1 MKKSHRILLSHLFF
15 LLGVSLPSCIK
26 AQKVMGMGGLLY
38 VPTAENVEG
47 GNFRVGANYI
57 PKEALPAYFKNTYNS
72 FNYYVDLNMFSFL
85 EVCYRMTM
93 LKGENGKL
101 NQQDRSYTIKIQ
113 PISEG
118 KYRPGFAIGIT
129 DPFNDGGVNSYESY
143 YGVLTKGFELGKNKF
158 SLSLG
163 SFLNK
168 KSDDARKKDF
178 GTVFGG
184 LSFEPSFC
192 RNIKLI
198 GEYDSKNFN
207 AGVAVTVLKRFN
219 INAFL
224 YDMKNLSAGI
234 SYEYVL
240 KH

>member
-1 MKKSHRILLSHLFF
+1 
-15 LLGVSLPSCIK
+15 
-26 AQKVMGMGGLLY
+26 MGMGGLLY

-47 GNFRVGANYI
+47 GKFLVGANYL
-57 PKEALPAYFKNTYNS
+57 PKESLPQYFTKTYNS
-72 FNYYVDLNMFSFL
+72 ANYFVDINIFSFL

-93 LKGENGKL
+93 IKGKTGKM
-101 NQQDRSYTIKIQ
+101 NEQDRSYSIKLR
-113 PISEG
+113 PVSET
-118 KYRPGFAIGIT
+118 KYRPGFAICIT
-129 DPFNDGGVNSYESY
+129 DPFNEGGVNSYESY
-143 YGVLTKGFELGKNKF
+143 YGVLTKGFNIGDSRF
-158 SLSLG
+158 SLSAGSYLNLG
-163 SFLNK
+163 K
-168 KSDDARKKDF
+168 KDYRKKKY
-178 GTVFGG
+178 GTFFGG
-184 LSFEPSFC
+184 FSFEPSFC

-198 GEYDSKNFN
+198 GEYDSKVFN